1 MFWAE
6 ALGKIDIYQIKMKK
20 LIIAFF
26 CGSLLSSGILI
37 ALDIG
42 NDGIYKLDHGIKA
55 VKQRVETSFKI
66 YHNDKYM
73 FDFNAFSNGFFLFVR
88 EDDLFA
94 PRLKFSK
101 FYQYPDGILYELS
114 SNRMLEDGSQLIVQH
129 NMETG
134 EIETSIHADGFEIK
148 AYDKDGNLI
157 ETDGSS
163 IELLN
168 LRRKQ
173 LSEALKREGNK
184 RE

>member
-1 MFWAE
+1 
-6 ALGKIDIYQIKMKK
+6 MKK

-55 VKQRVETSFKI
+55 VQQRAENSFEM
-66 YHNDKYM
+66 YHYDKYM
-73 FDFNAFSNGFFLFVR
+73 FDFTVGSNGFFLFVR
-88 EDDLFA
+88 EDDLFY
-94 PRLKFSK
+94 PRLKFSR
-101 FYQYPDGILYELS
+101 FHQYPDRILYELS
-114 SNRMLEDGSQLIVQH
+114 STRMLEDGSQLIVNH

-134 EIETSIHADGFEIK
+134 EIETSVHMDGSDMK

-157 ETDGSS
+157 ETDGHS
-163 IELLN
+163 IESLN

-173 LSEALKREGNK
+173 LSEALKREGNE